1 MKRGILFFLAIC
13 LALTLGCSG
22 NGNGDDGKAIAAAP
36 APKTTVYAYDADG
49 QYLGVLLGI
58 DPDEIFIPSLG
69 YSFRTAST
77 LGDVGDKEDY
87 YAWANLLFETPD
99 CVGDR
104 FVVRQS
110 LIMKD
115 YDGKYFVGVDGPY
128 DIPDFCDGDIPKA
141 SNLESDGSGGYLCHT
156 VDCPDGD
163 FNLPDERK
171 YYRATEILEE
181 ELPFTIPMTAPFKYI
196 YE

>member
-1 MKRGILFFLAIC
+1 MRELFTILLLSLVLISC
-13 LALTLGCSG
+13 NG
-22 NGNGDDGKAIAAAP
+22 GNGDDGKANAAET
-36 APKTTVYAYDADG
+36 KGVISVYDGDG
-49 QYLGVLLGI
+49 QYLGILLSI
-58 DPDEIFIPSLG
+58 DPDEIFIPSLS

-77 LGDVGDKEDY
+77 LGDVGDKDDY
-87 YAWANLLFETPD
+87 YAWSNLLFETPD
-99 CVGDR
+99 CIGDR

-115 YDGKYFVGVDGPY
+115 HDGKYFVGVDGPY

-141 SNLESDGSGGYLCHT
+141 SNLEPDGSGGYLCHT
-156 VDCPDGD
+156 IDCPGGD

-171 YYRATEILEE
+171 YYRAIEILEE
-181 ELPFTIPMTAPFKYI
+181 DLPFTIPITAPFKYV